1 MFWQTTDCAVHAAAT
16 ISRRRSLV
24 TFGGAA
30 LAGGLLAPRPV
41 EAGKAGKAAKKRVKK
56 TCKRQH
62 RQCSAFFADLCQE
75 SECHPAGLEAAL
87 GCCAKLRTCA
97 AADFL
102 ACMAQVDLQ
111 EPSPE

>member
-1 MFWQTTDCAVHAAAT
+1 MIWQTTDGTVHAVAT

-24 TFGGAA
+24 TLGGAA
-30 LAGGLLAPRPV
+30 LAARLFTARPV

-87 GCCAKLRTCA
+87 TCCAKLRTCA

-102 ACMAQVDLQ
+102 ACMAQVDLEQ
-111 EPSPE
+111 PSPA